1 LAAELYNKGLQIFL
15 IKKMDSEIGEASE
28 FHNKEVLCY
37 LLNASS
43 LHGIVTIEGI
53 EMYIILDGAVLCK
66 I

>member
-1 LAAELYNKGLQIFL
+1 
-15 IKKMDSEIGEASE
+15 MDSEIGEASE